1 MRMSSGLGYDSTV
14 MLTCKLLHKLCLVN
28 LFFLQ
33 DQGGEVCIRLSPPD
47 LCLGVG
53 GSSKPPEPPQPT
65 GLELWDGSVTLALEV
80 MEVGQGPGI
89 MLATLHHEYNSS
101 LLIGL
106 LELSPFEVSGY
117 IIDDIISQVVCL
129 L

>member
-1 MRMSSGLGYDSTV
+1 MG
-14 MLTCKLLHKLCLVN
+14 CC
-28 LFFLQ
+28 
-33 DQGGEVCIRLSPPD
+33 
-47 LCLGVG
+47 
-53 GSSKPPEPPQPT
+53 
-65 GLELWDGSVTLALEV
+65 VTLALEV
-80 MEVGQGPGI
+80 IEVGQGLGI

-117 IIDDIISQVVCL
+117 IIDEILSQVVWL